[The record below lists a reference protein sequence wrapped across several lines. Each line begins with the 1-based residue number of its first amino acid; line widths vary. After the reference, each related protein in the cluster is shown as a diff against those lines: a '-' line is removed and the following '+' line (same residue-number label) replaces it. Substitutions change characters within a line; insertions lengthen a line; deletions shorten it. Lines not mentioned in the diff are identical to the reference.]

1 VTLLLVG
8 IGGAFGA
15 MTRYLLAVRLY
26 RELGLEFPWGTLG
39 VNVLGSLFLGVVL
52 GLVEERDMFTPN
64 TRSFI
69 TTGFLGGMTTFS
81 TFIYEGWQYVRDDD
95 PLRALAYVGLS
106 LVVSFAAFALALSST
121 KALA

>member
-1 VTLLLVG
+1 MTLLLVG

-15 MTRYLLAVRLY
+15 MARYLLAVRFY

-39 VNVLGSLFLGVVL
+39 VNVLGSLLLGVIL
-52 GLVEERDMFTPN
+52 GLVEERDMFTPQ
-64 TRSFI
+64 TRSLI

-81 TFIYEGWQYVRDDD
+81 TFIYEGWQYVRADD

-106 LVVSFAAFALALSST
+106 LVVSFAMFAAALSTT
-121 KALA
+121 KAIA

>member
-8 IGGAFGA
+8 VGGAFGA

-39 VNVLGSLFLGVVL
+39 VNVLGSALLAVVL
-52 GLVEERDMFTPN
+52 GLVEERDMFSPQ
-64 TRSFI
+64 TRSLI

-81 TFIYEGWQYVRDDD
+81 TFVFEGWQYVRDDD
-95 PLRALAYVGLS
+95 PLRAFAYVGMS
-106 LVVSFAAFALALSST
+106 LAASFAAFALALAGT
-121 KALA
+121 KTAV